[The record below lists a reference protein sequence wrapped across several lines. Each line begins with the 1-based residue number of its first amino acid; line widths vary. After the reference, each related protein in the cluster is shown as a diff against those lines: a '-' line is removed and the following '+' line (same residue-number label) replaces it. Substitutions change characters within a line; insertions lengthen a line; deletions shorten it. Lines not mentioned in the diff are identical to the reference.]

1 MKKIFIILIVIMFM
15 LFVIGIRSTIAY
27 ETSTQTFS
35 LIINK
40 DHKEIY
46 KNENELI
53 EYKYNTIF
61 INMNTIFSNIF
72 REYNL
77 NNSKQT
83 LTYND
88 IILEIDKE
96 KNNIKVPNIRTIGK
110 ELVDD
115 SVDVAIE
122 EINGQKYIP
131 IYLISNITG
140 IETIIDNNKIYDNL
154 EYYNS
159 SNIVNKQKEKHTI
172 YINCSEIQNIEKN
185 SSDDEY
191 VGGTTRS
198 FMERRSI

>member
-1 MKKIFIILIVIMFM
+1 MFM